1 MSAPPTARLPHTLD
15 EPGPFPV
22 TVVRPA
28 TTTLHLSPVQRARRR
43 DAATWAAGITWR
55 AQDSGTRTAVADRP
69 RTASPSTISWARDV
83 IRDAVPLAESAHPAR
98 VQIGRTRAA
107 GIVAV
112 VIHADTWSLVI
123 RTRHRS
129 GALDAVYS
137 LAFHDAHTTTQP
149 RRAAPMS
156 RRPVAWNFDTDTTA
170 AGAAWHHMLRAVLD
184 AIT

>member
-1 MSAPPTARLPHTLD
+1 MSAPSAAPLRRTR

-22 TVVRPA
+22 IVVRPA
-28 TTTLHLSPVQRARRR
+28 TTPLQLSPVQRVRRR
-43 DAATWAAGITWR
+43 DAAAWAAGITWR
-55 AQDSGTRTAVADRP
+55 AQDSGTRTTVAYRP
-69 RTASPSTISWARDV
+69 RTASPSTNSWARDV

-112 VIHADTWSLVI
+112 VVHADTWSLVI

-137 LAFHDAHTTTQP
+137 LAFHDAHTFIQP
-149 RRAAPMS
+149 RRAAPLS

-170 AGAAWHHMLRAVLD
+170 AGAAWQHMLRAVLD